1 MDRGAWRAIV
11 LGVAKSDMTEQLSC
25 LLSLGRMEDFQEL
38 PGSPVVRT
46 VCFLLGVLLGSR
58 GPTCHMTWPKNQ
70 KKQKMQRKKETK
82 EEVSRA
88 VTLAVGSPSS
98 HPLYLTWLKSQ
109 VSASSSVFT
118 SLSEAFWR
126 SQLSLR

>member
-1 MDRGAWRAIV
+1 MPHDM
-11 LGVAKSDMTEQLSC
+11 AKK
-25 LLSLGRMEDFQEL
+25 
-38 PGSPVVRT
+38 
-46 VCFLLGVLLGSR
+46 
-58 GPTCHMTWPKNQ
+58 PKKTKDA
-70 KKQKMQRKKETK
+70 KKKRK